1 MCTLIILR
9 RPGQTW
15 PLLLAGNR
23 DEMRD
28 RPAAPPARHWPDQPG
43 VVAGLDRLAGGSWM
57 GVNDQGL
64 AAVVMN
70 RIGTLGPESGKRSRG
85 ELVLEAL
92 QHDSVAA
99 AVRALAAKD
108 PGAYRPFNLVIGSR
122 EDCCWLKNDGGQ
134 HIDLIQIP
142 PGLHMLSSGELDDPD
157 QARLGVFLPRF
168 RAASV
173 PEPPLDWRAWQQLL
187 GDRDYLPEDGP
198 HAAIN
203 LDLPNGFGTC
213 SSSCIALPAEAGG
226 PPLWLFAD
234 GPPDSAPFQRLA
246 C

>member
-1 MCTLIILR
+1 MCTLVILW

-23 DEMRD
+23 DEMRH

-57 GVNDQGL
+57 GGNDQGL
-64 AAVVMN
+64 VAVVMN

-92 QHDSVAA
+92 QHDSVAG

-108 PGAYRPFNLVIGSR
+108 PDSYRPFNLVIGNR

-134 HIDLIQIP
+134 HIELIRIP
-142 PGLHMLSSGELDDPD
+142 PGLHMLSSGELNDLGQP
-157 QARLGVFLPRF
+157 RLRVFLPRF
-168 RAASV
+168 RAAPT
-173 PEPPLDWRAWQQLL
+173 PEPPEDWRAWQQLL
-187 GDRDYLPEDGP
+187 ADRDYLPEDGP

-203 LDLPNGFGTC
+203 LDRPDGFGTC
-213 SSSCIALPAEAGG
+213 SSSCIALPAEAER

-234 GPPDSAPFQRLA
+234 GPPDLVPFRRLDF
-246 C
+246 

>member
-173 PEPPLDWRAWQQLL
+173 PEPPLDWRAWQRLL